1 MAPTVRIPIPISIP
15 ISIPAD
21 RPLGETLRRVETAV
35 WSLCTLA
42 TALLLVACVAGA
54 FVVAA
59 RPVTLP
65 VASLFACV
73 VVGTLVFVVADVVSE

>member
-1 MAPTVRIPIPISIP
+1 MAPTVRIPIP
-15 ISIPAD
+15 IPAD

-59 RPVTLP
+59 QPVTLP
-65 VASLFACV
+65 VASLLACV
-73 VVGTLVFVVADVVSE
+73 VVGTLAFVVADVVSE